1 MVRIVSALF
10 AFALLLCVW
19 IVMRD
24 TAAPTQVARASG
36 SAELLSAPLTTP
48 EAQPPAQPL
57 IATPEALV
65 SIAPPAEIAPAA
77 PADPPVPAEPA
88 EDTQRRATDSVL
100 ADLTRAQPTLPDVLL
115 AQAGGSG
122 DTVGQSALSGILA
135 ARGLNADTA
144 DSARPDLAQIVQQA
158 LDEGHP
164 DSYVEALLKEAA
176 SEGVL
181 QVSPALR
188 TASGEVDT
196 RTLLGQIVAR
206 AEADDS
212 TDGVF
217 VPTPDEAVT
226 ELDMTGV
233 ETRTVQ
239 RAEGTE
245 TYRFY
250 TVQGGDSLGGIARR
264 FYGDA
269 SYYIAIFEANRQIL
283 SSPDRI
289 RAGQRLVIPA
299 AER

>member
-10 AFALLLCVW
+10 IFALLLCAW

-24 TAAPTQVARASG
+24 PTAPTQVARASG
-36 SAELLSAPLTTP
+36 SAELLSAPLAAP
-48 EAQPPAQPL
+48 EAQPL

-65 SIAPPAEIAPAA
+65 SIAP
-77 PADPPVPAEPA
+77 PAEPA

-100 ADLTRAQPTLPDVLL
+100 ADLTRAQPTMPDVLL
-115 AQAGGSG
+115 AQVSGSG

-135 ARGLNADTA
+135 ARGLNTDMG
-144 DSARPDLAQIVQQA
+144 DGARPDLAQIVQQA

-176 SEGVL
+176 SEGIL

-188 TASGEVDT
+188 TASGELDT

-212 TDGVF
+212 TDDIF
-217 VPTPDEAVT
+217 VPAPDEAVT
-226 ELDMTGV
+226 EPDMTGV

-269 SYYIAIFEANRQIL
+269 SFYITIFEANRQIL
-283 SSPDRI
+283 SSPDQI